1 MECIE
6 LAPTL
11 WYKPNEPYT
20 RDIAGCS
27 KRSSPYEVL
36 YNSEIVDNL
45 EANVDTASSPVGP
58 GVWSLRKLSLSDSRR
73 LGFRG

>member
-27 KRSSPYEVL
+27 KRSSPCEVL

-45 EANVDTASSPVGP
+45 EANVDTASSPWDREFG
-58 GVWSLRKLSLSDSRR
+58 R
-73 LGFRG
+73 FEN